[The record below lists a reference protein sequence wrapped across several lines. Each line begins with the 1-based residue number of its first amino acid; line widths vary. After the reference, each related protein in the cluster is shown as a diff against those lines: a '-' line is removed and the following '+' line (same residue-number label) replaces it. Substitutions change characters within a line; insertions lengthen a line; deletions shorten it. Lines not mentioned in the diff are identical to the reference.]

1 MLALTVIVISIIVR
15 KFEEQLEKIRQEG
28 SKVYKADVGR
38 LSASAAAFSLGISN
52 MRKRKGRTILT
63 CCTLVILTF
72 TVISFTS
79 VRTFMHPNRTSLP
92 QVTPRYTGL
101 LIRDQYWRPLE
112 EPVLTSVLND
122 MQKTQITLTALERLL
137 GRKNEILVK
146 QGQQP
151 INISEEIATL
161 EQGGFIEKVDE
172 EFRRHRSEFCRTT
185 RMVPILRVPETNPL
199 FNSHAQ
205 RIPRIHRLQP
215 TRLRVKH

>member
-1 MLALTVIVISIIVR
+1 M
-15 KFEEQLEKIRQEG
+15 
-28 SKVYKADVGR
+28 
-38 LSASAAAFSLGISN
+38 SASAAAFSLGISN

-137 GRKNEILVK
+137 ERKNELLVK

-151 INISEEIATL
+151 IDIAEARSAL
-161 EQGGFIEKVDE
+161 EAGGFIEKADE
-172 EFRRHRSEFCRTT
+172 ESVLFVRNVIAPAG
-185 RMVPILRVPETNPL
+185 MVSILRNWRPIVC
-199 FNSHAQ
+199 
-205 RIPRIHRLQP
+205 P
-215 TRLRVKH
+215 THTDSKRSRYIAADAPTHG